1 MSKRLFVA
9 ADIPVSNNIIELSQK
24 LKQKLN
30 NEGIKWVPLHN
41 FHLTLKFLGDTDE
54 AYIPNIINVLQQS
67 ISGIK
72 PFDINIKGMGKF
84 SSSGHTKVIW
94 LGVDDNTNS
103 LSNIATQVNKNF
115 VDLGFAFE
123 KRSFKAH
130 LTLARV
136 KYIRNENILSD
147 LIQNYAHTQFQNH
160 TVKEIILYQSIL
172 KPAGPVYKPLANF
185 SLFNNSQKTENHI

>member
-1 MSKRLFVA
+1 MSKRLFIA
-9 ADIPVSNNIIELSQK
+9 ADIPVSKNIIELSQK

-30 NEGIKWVPLHN
+30 NEGIKWVPLQN

-54 AYIPNIINVLQQS
+54 VFIPGIINALQQS
-67 ISGIK
+67 VSGIK

-84 SSSGHTKVIW
+84 SSFGHTKVIW
-94 LGVDDNTNS
+94 LGVDDKTNS
-103 LSNIATQVNKNF
+103 LSDIATQVNKNLI
-115 VDLGFAFE
+115 DLGFAFE

-136 KYIRNENILSD
+136 KYIRNENFLSD

-160 TVKEIILYQSIL
+160 KVKEIILYQSIL
-172 KPAGPVYKPLANF
+172 KPSGPIYKPISTI
-185 SLFNNSQKTENHI
+185 SL